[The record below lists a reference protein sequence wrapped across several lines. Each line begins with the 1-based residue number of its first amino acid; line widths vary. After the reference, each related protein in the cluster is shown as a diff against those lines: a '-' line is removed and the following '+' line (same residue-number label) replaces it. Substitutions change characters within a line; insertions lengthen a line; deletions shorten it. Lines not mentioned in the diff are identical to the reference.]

1 MTYEYTEL
9 VHHSTAFYMD
19 YSGGVS
25 ISSNS
30 CMSVTA
36 ESESLLNAFLFSNM
50 KYDVLG

>member
-9 VHHSTAFYMD
+9 VHHYTAFYMD
-19 YSGGVS
+19 YLGVS

-36 ESESLLNAFLFSNM
+36 ESKSLLNAFLFLNM